1 MATITLGSQGLLNAD
16 LVLVQ
21 NVSFSATIIHE
32 DDEGHPVDHTGWTAY
47 CQAQGKTNID
57 LSDCI
62 SFGEEGMIHIY
73 IPDDVTKELPLSNF
87 KWDIIVEDDTGFAT
101 RLVYGKINVYDS
113 YARDE

>member
-32 DDEGHPVDHTGWTAY
+32 NDEGEPIDHTGWHAY
-47 CQAQGKTNID
+47 CQAQGRTVVD
-57 LSDCI
+57 LNDCV
-62 SFGEEGMIHIY
+62 SFGEDGAIHIY
-73 IPDDVTKELPLSNF
+73 IPDTLTKEMPLSTFN
-87 KWDIIVEDDTGFAT
+87 WDIIVEDETGFAT